1 MEVSTVRT
9 FRGVHSALVTPF
21 DEQDRVDESALAA
34 LVEDQIGAGL
44 HGVAVNGSTGEFASL
59 TPDERRRTVE
69 VVAAAAAGRVP
80 MTVQVGA
87 MTTRESVSLA
97 EHAAASGAACLL
109 LVAPYYEPLGEDE
122 VVDHFAAVAEVGP
135 PVMIYNNPSGTGW
148 SMSPELIARLA
159 EHDNIRFLKDT
170 TGDAR
175 RLFRVRELCGDNLE
189 LLNGQDTLA
198 LLGFL
203 AGAQATVWGAPNA
216 VPEACLRLWQLTVD
230 EPDLDAARALWKPF
244 YPVNRF
250 FEENGYM
257 ATVKAATCLR
267 GVEVGRPRRP
277 IAPLGT
283 EQTKELQGLLAE
295 LEGGLDA
302 VRSVGTTSR
311 TDSAR
316 EN

>member
-1 MEVSTVRT
+1 MKT

-21 DEQDRVDESALAA
+21 DEHDRVDEGALAA
-34 LVEDQIGAGL
+34 LVEDQIGAGM
-44 HGVAVNGSTGEFASL
+44 HGVVVNGSTGEFPAL

-69 VVAAAAAGRVP
+69 VVADAAAGRVP

-87 MTTRESVSLA
+87 MTTRESELA
-97 EHAAASGAACLL
+97 EHATGSGAACLL
-109 LVAPYYEPLGEDE
+109 VVSPYYEPLVDDE
-122 VVDHFAAVAEVGP
+122 IADHFSAVAEVGP

-148 SMSPELIARLA
+148 TMSPELIARLA

-175 RLFRVRELCGDNLE
+175 RLFRIRELCGDDLE

-230 EPDLDAARALWKPF
+230 SPDLAAARALWECF

-257 ATVKAATCLR
+257 AAVKAATRLR

-283 EQTKELQGLLAE
+283 EQTGELQGLLTQ
-295 LEGGLDA
+295 LEHGLDA
-302 VRSVGTTSR
+302 VRSAGAAGSTTQA
-311 TDSAR
+311 DNAR